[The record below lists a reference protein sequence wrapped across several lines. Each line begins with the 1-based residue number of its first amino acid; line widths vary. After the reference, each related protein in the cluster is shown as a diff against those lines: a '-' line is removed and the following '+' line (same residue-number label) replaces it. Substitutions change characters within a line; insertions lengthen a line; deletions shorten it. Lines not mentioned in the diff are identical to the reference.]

1 MLNRHKMNK
10 TLLCLLQFSILLF
23 LIGCTSSTDTPKKEV
38 RTYQIPKENLQDLV
52 KYVNPFIGTGGHG
65 HTYPGATAPFGM
77 IQVSPDTR
85 LDGWDGCSAYHYS
98 DSLLYGFSHTH
109 LSGTGVSDYGDVL
122 LMPTVGVV
130 TLNNGVDGERGYRS
144 AFSHYRESAK
154 PGVYDVH
161 LTSYDID
168 VSVTAKRRT
177 TYHQY
182 TFPKTADANI
192 IIDLLHRDKVLE
204 ASLKVVGESEIE
216 GYRISEAWAKEQH
229 VYFVIQFSKPFKQ
242 FGLAL
247 DETIKIGAEELKGTN
262 VKGYVKFDA
271 NIEGSDNEVI
281 MAKVG
286 ISAVSIEGARKNL
299 EEEMPHKTRGA
310 DRGFDWSLGKFMDET
325 QAEWQQQLNKIQIEG
340 GTEDQKAIFYTAL
353 YHTMLAPNLYTD
365 VDGKYRGM
373 DNQIHTAEGFDR
385 YTVFSLWDTYRA
397 ANPLYTLIEPE
408 RTNDFIRTFL
418 SQYREGG
425 ILPIWELASNY
436 TGCMIGYHA
445 IPVIADAYR
454 KGIRDYDVEL
464 AFEAM
469 KHSAEQNHLGLDAYK
484 TLGYI
489 PAEAESESVSKTLEY
504 AYDDWCIAQM
514 AKDLG
519 KMDDYEYFLERSQ
532 SYKNVFDPSTKFMRA
547 KLNQTWWQPFEPSE
561 VNFNYTEANAWQYS
575 YYVPQDIAGWIQL
588 LGGKEVLEARL
599 DAIFAAES
607 ETSGRHQADITGLIG
622 QYAHGN
628 EPSHHIAYLYN
639 YVGKPWKTQEK
650 VRQIMHEMY
659 HNKPNGLSGNE
670 DCGQMSAWYV
680 WSAMGLYP
688 VTPAQNVYAIG
699 SPLFDKATIN
709 LPNGKQ
715 FVIEAKNNS
724 RKNKYIQRA
733 TFNDQ
738 VFTASFLR
746 HENMVKGGVL
756 VFEMGDTPNEKWG
769 SGRQD
774 VPISAISEHLIVPVP
789 FVAKGNRTFME
800 STTVELGTV
809 LGNDAIHYTLDGSE
823 PTMESPVYQ
832 ESISIEETT
841 TLKFFAAKK
850 NGKRSQ
856 TLEAKFF
863 KIPENR
869 SIELFTEY
877 APQYSGG
884 GDLAL
889 IDFIRAPS
897 DFRTGSWQGYEG
909 VDMEAVV
916 DLGKKQDIKRLIL
929 GCLRDQNSW
938 IFLPTSV
945 TFWISDD
952 GKNFE
957 EVKTVKTAA
966 IPVEMLEGSE
976 VKDYE
981 AEVNQSARYVKVV
994 AKNRGDVPYWH
1005 KGAGGKCWVFVD
1017 ELVIE

>member
-1 MLNRHKMNK
+1 MKQ
-10 TLLCLLQFSILLF
+10 TTILLLHF
-23 LIGCTSSTDTPKKEV
+23 WAILLLTGCNNSSNPSS
-38 RTYQIPKENLQDLV
+38 RNASSSTYQIPEENLQDYL

-77 IQVSPDTR
+77 VQVSPDTR
-85 LDGWDGCSAYHYS
+85 LDGWDGCSAYHHS
-98 DSLLYGFSHTH
+98 DSLIYGFSHTH

-130 TLNNGVDGERGYRS
+130 TLNNGANGERGYRS
-144 AFSHYRESAK
+144 AFSHFREDATA
-154 PGVYDVH
+154 GYYH
-161 LTSYDID
+161 TYLTSYNID
-168 VSVTAKRRT
+168 VRLTAKKRT
-177 TYHQY
+177 AHHQY

-204 ASLKVVGESEIE
+204 ASLKVVNDSEIE
-216 GYRISEAWAKEQH
+216 GYRISDAWAKEQH

-247 DETIKIGAEELKGTN
+247 DEVIKIGKKELKGTN

-271 NIEGSDNEVI
+271 NVEGEDNEII

-299 EEEMPHKTRGA
+299 KEEMPLSPRGSS
-310 DRGFDWSLGKFMDET
+310 DWVLENSKEKT
-325 QAEWQQQLNKIQIEG
+325 QAEWLQQLNKIQIEG
-340 GTEDQKAIFYTAL
+340 GTEDQKNIFYTAL
-353 YHTMLAPNLYTD
+353 YHTMIAPNLYTD

-397 ANPLYTLIEPE
+397 ANPLYTLIEPQ

-418 SQYREGG
+418 SQYQEGG

-445 IPVIADAYR
+445 IPVIADAYQ

-469 KHSAEQNHLGLDAYK
+469 KHSAEQNHLGLEAYK

-489 PAEAESESVSKTLEY
+489 PSESESESVSKTLEY

-519 KMDDYEYFLERSQ
+519 KTADYKYFLERSQ
-532 SYKNVFDPSTKFMRA
+532 SYKNVFDPTTQFMRA

-588 LGGKEVLEARL
+588 LGGKSVLDARL
-599 DAIFAAES
+599 DAIFEAES
-607 ETSGRHQADITGLIG
+607 GTSGREQADITGLIG

-650 VRQIMHEMY
+650 VRQIMEEMY
-659 HNKPNGLSGNE
+659 QNKPDGLSGNE

-688 VTPAQNVYAIG
+688 VTPAQNIYAIG

-724 RKNKYIQRA
+724 RQNKYIQRA

-738 VFTASFLR
+738 VFSASFVR
-746 HENMVKGGVL
+746 H
-756 VFEMGDTPNEKWG
+756 
-769 SGRQD
+769 
-774 VPISAISEHLIVPVP
+774 
-789 FVAKGNRTFME
+789 
-800 STTVELGTV
+800 
-809 LGNDAIHYTLDGSE
+809 
-823 PTMESPVYQ
+823 
-832 ESISIEETT
+832 
-841 TLKFFAAKK
+841 
-850 NGKRSQ
+850 
-856 TLEAKFF
+856 
-863 KIPENR
+863 
-869 SIELFTEY
+869 
-877 APQYSGG
+877 
-884 GDLAL
+884 
-889 IDFIRAPS
+889 
-897 DFRTGSWQGYEG
+897 
-909 VDMEAVV
+909 
-916 DLGKKQDIKRLIL
+916 
-929 GCLRDQNSW
+929 
-938 IFLPTSV
+938 
-945 TFWISDD
+945 
-952 GKNFE
+952 
-957 EVKTVKTAA
+957 
-966 IPVEMLEGSE
+966 
-976 VKDYE
+976 
-981 AEVNQSARYVKVV
+981 
-994 AKNRGDVPYWH
+994 
-1005 KGAGGKCWVFVD
+1005 
-1017 ELVIE
+1017 

>member
-1 MLNRHKMNK
+1 MKH
-10 TLLCLLQFSILLF
+10 TAIVLQFLILLSVV
-23 LIGCTSSTDTPKKEV
+23 GCNNNTANQPTTNSI
-38 RTYQIPKENLQDLV
+38 TYQIPEENLQDYL

-77 IQVSPDTR
+77 VQVSPDTR
-85 LDGWDGCSAYHYS
+85 LEGWDGCSAYHYS
-98 DSLLYGFSHTH
+98 DSLIYGFSHTH

-122 LMPTVGVV
+122 LMPTVGTV

-144 AFSHYRESAK
+144 AFSHFREDATA
-154 PGVYDVH
+154 GYYH
-161 LTSYDID
+161 TYLTSYNID
-168 VSVTAKRRT
+168 VRLAAKKRTAH
-177 TYHQY
+177 HQY

-204 ASLKVVGESEIE
+204 ASLKVVNDSEIE
-216 GYRISEAWAKEQH
+216 GYRISDAWAKEQH
-229 VYFVIQFSKPFKQ
+229 IYFVVQFSKPFKQ

-247 DETIKIGAEELKGTN
+247 DETIKIGAKELKGTN

-271 NIEGSDNEVI
+271 NVEGEENEII

-299 EEEMPHKTRGA
+299 QEEMPHSSRGSK
-310 DRGFDWSLGKFMDET
+310 DWIVDFSKEET
-325 QAEWQQQLNKIQIEG
+325 QADWLQQLNKIQIEG
-340 GTEDQKAIFYTAL
+340 GTEDQKTIFYTAL
-353 YHTMLAPNLYTD
+353 YHTMIAPNLFTD

-397 ANPLYTLIEPE
+397 ANPLYTLIEPD

-445 IPVIADAYR
+445 IPVIADAYF
-454 KGIRDYDVEL
+454 KGIRNYDVEL

-469 KHSAEQNHLGLDAYK
+469 KHSAEQNHLGLEAYK

-489 PAEAESESVSKTLEY
+489 PSESESESVSKTLEY

-519 KMDDYEYFLERSQ
+519 KMEDYQYFLQRSQ
-532 SYKNVFDPSTKFMRA
+532 SYKNVFDPETQFMRA

-588 LGGKEVLEARL
+588 LGGKSVLDARL
-599 DAIFAAES
+599 DAIFAADS
-607 ETSGRHQADITGLIG
+607 GTSGREQADITGLIG

-650 VRQIMHEMY
+650 VRQIMEEMY
-659 HNKPNGLSGNE
+659 QNKPDGLSGNE

-680 WSAMGLYP
+680 WSAMGMYP
-688 VTPAQNVYAIG
+688 VTPAQNIYAIG

-724 RKNKYIQRA
+724 RQNKYIQRA

-738 VFTASFLR
+738 IFTASFLR
-746 HENMVKGGVL
+746 HEDMVKGGVL
-756 VFEMGDTPNEKWG
+756 VFEMGDKPNEKWG
-769 SGRQD
+769 SSSRD
-774 VPISAISEHLIVPVP
+774 MPTSAITEHLIVPVP
-789 FVAKGNRTFME
+789 FVAKGDRTFME
-800 STTVELGTV
+800 STTIELGTV
-809 LGNDAIHYTLDGSE
+809 LGDDAIHYTMDGSE

-832 ESISIEETT
+832 NPILIEESI
-841 TLKFFAAKK
+841 TLRFFAAKK
-850 NGKRSQ
+850 NGKKSQ
-856 TLEAKFF
+856 TMEAKFF

-869 SIELFTEY
+869 NIKLFTEY

-909 VDMEAVV
+909 VDMEAVI
-916 DLGKKQDIKRLIL
+916 DLGKEQDIHRLTL

-945 TFWISDD
+945 TFSLSNN
-952 GKNFE
+952 GKDFE
-957 EVKTVKTAA
+957 EVKTIKTAA

-976 VKDYE
+976 VKHYV
-981 AEVNQSARYVKVV
+981 AELHQTARYVKVV
-994 AKNRGDVPYWH
+994 AKNRGEVPYWH
-1005 KGAGGKCWVFVD
+1005 KGAGGKCWIFVD
-1017 ELVIE
+1017 EVVIE

>member
-1 MLNRHKMNK
+1 MKH
-10 TLLCLLQFSILLF
+10 TTILLLHFWVILF
-23 LIGCTSSTDTPKKEV
+23 LIGCNSSSNKPVKKSNDSS
-38 RTYQIPKENLQDLV
+38 YQIPEENLQDYL

-130 TLNNGVDGERGYRS
+130 TLNNGADDERGYRS
-144 AFSHYRESAK
+144 AFSHFREDATA
-154 PGVYDVH
+154 GYYH
-161 LTSYDID
+161 TYLTSYNID
-168 VSVTAKRRT
+168 VRLAAKKRTAH
-177 TYHQY
+177 HQY
-182 TFPKTADANI
+182 TFPKTTDANI

-204 ASLKVVGESEIE
+204 ASLKVVNDSEIE
-216 GYRISEAWAKEQH
+216 GYRISDAWAKEQH

-247 DETIKIGAEELKGTN
+247 DEVIKIGKKELKGTN
-262 VKGYVKFDA
+262 VKGYVKFDT
-271 NIEGSDNEVI
+271 NVEGEDNEII

-286 ISAVSIEGARKNL
+286 ISAVSIEGAKKNL
-299 EEEMPHKTRGA
+299 KEEMPYSKQGA
-310 DRGFDWSLGKFMDET
+310 ENWIVDISKEET
-325 QAEWQQQLNKIQIEG
+325 QADWLQQLNKIQIEG
-340 GTEDQKAIFYTAL
+340 GTEDQKTIFYTAL
-353 YHTMLAPNLYTD
+353 YHTMIAPNLYTD

-373 DNQIHTAEGFDR
+373 DNQIHTAEDFDR

-397 ANPLYTLIEPE
+397 ANPLYTLIEPD

-445 IPVIADAYR
+445 IPVIADAYF

-469 KHSAEQNHLGLDAYK
+469 KHSAEQNHLGLEAYK

-489 PAEAESESVSKTLEY
+489 PSESESESVSKTLEY

-519 KMDDYEYFLERSQ
+519 KTEDYKYFLERSQ
-532 SYKNVFDPSTKFMRA
+532 SYKNVFDPETQFMRA

-588 LGGKEVLEARL
+588 LGGKSVLETRL
-599 DAIFAAES
+599 DAIFAADS
-607 ETSGRHQADITGLIG
+607 GTSGREQADITGLIG

-639 YVGKPWKTQEK
+639 YVGKAWKTQEK
-650 VRQIMHEMY
+650 VRQIMEEMY
-659 HNKPNGLSGNE
+659 QNKPDGLSGNE

-688 VTPAQNVYAIG
+688 VTPAQNIYAIG

-715 FVIEAKNNS
+715 FVIETRNNS
-724 RKNKYIQRA
+724 RQNKYIQRA

-738 VFTASFLR
+738 VFTASFLK
-746 HENMVKGGVL
+746 HEDMVKGGVL
-756 VFEMGDTPNEKWG
+756 VFEMGDKPNKQWG
-769 SGRQD
+769 IGNGNM
-774 VPISAISEHLIVPVP
+774 PTSAITEHLIVPVP
-789 FVAKGNRTFME
+789 FVAKGDRTFME
-800 STTVELGTV
+800 STTIELGTV
-809 LGNDAIHYTLDGSE
+809 LGDDAIHYTMDGSN

-832 ESISIEETT
+832 NPIPIEESI
-841 TLKFFAAKK
+841 TLRFFAAKK
-850 NGKRSQ
+850 NGKKSQ

-869 SIELFTEY
+869 NIKLFTEY

-909 VDMEAVV
+909 VDMEAVI
-916 DLGKKQDIKRLIL
+916 DLGKEQDIKRLTL

-945 TFWISDD
+945 TFSLSKN
-952 GKNFE
+952 GKDFE

-1017 ELVIE
+1017 EVVID

>member
-1 MLNRHKMNK
+1 METAQHE
-10 TLLCLLQFSILLF
+10 IL
-23 LIGCTSSTDTPKKEV
+23 T
-38 RTYQIPKENLQDLV
+38 ENLQDYL

-77 IQVSPDTR
+77 VQVSPDTR
-85 LDGWDGCSAYHYS
+85 LEGWDGCSAYHYS

-109 LSGTGVSDYGDVL
+109 LSGTGVSDYGDIL
-122 LMPTVGVV
+122 LMPTVGTV
-130 TLNNGVDGERGYRS
+130 TLNNGADGKLGYRS
-144 AFSHYRESAK
+144 AFSHDTETAK
-154 PGVYDVH
+154 AGFYSVD
-161 LTSYDID
+161 LTSYNIHAKL
-168 VSVTAKRRT
+168 TASKRVA
-177 TYHQY
+177 YHQY
-182 TFPKTADANI
+182 TFPKSKDANI

-204 ASLKVVGESEIE
+204 ASLKVVSDTEIE
-216 GYRISEAWAKEQH
+216 GYRISDAWAKEQH
-229 VYFVIQFSKPFKQ
+229 VYFVAQFSKPFKQ

-247 DETIKIGAEELKGTN
+247 DDLIKIGAKELKGTN

-271 NIEGSDNEVI
+271 DTNEVI
-281 MAKVG
+281 MVKVA

-299 EEEMPHKTRGA
+299 EEESPK
-310 DRGFDWSLGKFMDET
+310 DWNLEKIVEVMEDNVGN
-325 QAEWQQQLNKIQIEG
+325 WQQQLNKIQIEG
-340 GTEDQKAIFYTAL
+340 GTEDQKTIFYTAL

-365 VDGKYRGM
+365 TNGKYRGM
-373 DNQIHTAEGFDR
+373 DNQIHTAKGFDR

-397 ANPLYTLIEPE
+397 ANPLYTLIEPK

-425 ILPIWELASNY
+425 IMPIWELASNY

-489 PAEAESESVSKTLEY
+489 PSESESESVSKTLEY

-519 KMDDYEYFLERSQ
+519 KTEDYEYFLKRSQ
-532 SYKNVFDPSTKFMRA
+532 SYKNIFDPSTQFMRA
-547 KLNQTWWQPFEPSE
+547 KLNHTWWQPFDPAE

-575 YYVPQDIAGWIQL
+575 YYVPQDIAGFIQL
-588 LGGKEVLEARL
+588 LGGKSVLEARL
-599 DAIFAAES
+599 DALFGAES
-607 ETSGRHQADITGLIG
+607 ATSGREQADITGLIG

-650 VRQIMHEMY
+650 VRQIMEEMY
-659 HNKPNGLSGNE
+659 HNAPDGLSGNE

-680 WSAMGLYP
+680 LSAMGFYP

-699 SPLFDKATIN
+699 SPLFDKVMLN
-709 LPNGKQ
+709 LEDGKQ

-724 RKNKYIQRA
+724 RQNKYIQRA

-738 VFTASFLR
+738 IFTASFLR
-746 HENMVKGGVL
+746 HEDIMRGGVL
-756 VFEMGDTPNEKWG
+756 VFEMGDQPNEKWG
-769 SGRQD
+769 SGNRD
-774 VPISAISEHLIVPVP
+774 IPSSAITEHLIVPVP
-789 FVAKGNRTFME
+789 FVAKGDRTFME
-800 STTVELGTV
+800 TTTVELGTV
-809 LGNDAIHYTLDGSE
+809 LGDDAIYYTLDGSQ
-823 PTMESPVYQ
+823 PSMESPVYQ
-832 ESISIEETT
+832 TSIQLTETT
-841 TLKFFAAKK
+841 TLTAFAAKK
-850 NGKRSQ
+850 NGKKSQ
-856 TLEAKFF
+856 TIQAKFF

-869 SIELFTEY
+869 KIELFTEY

-889 IDFIRAPS
+889 IDFIRAPA

-909 VDMEAVV
+909 VDMEAVI
-916 DLGKKQDIKRLIL
+916 DLGKSQEVHQLTL

-945 TFWISDD
+945 TFWTSDN
-952 GKNFE
+952 GKDFE
-957 EVKTVKTAA
+957 EVKTIKTAA

-976 VKDYE
+976 VKDYVC
-981 AEVNQSARYVKVV
+981 EVNKSARYVKVV

-1005 KGAGGKCWVFVD
+1005 KGVGGKCWVFVD
-1017 ELVIE
+1017 EVVIE